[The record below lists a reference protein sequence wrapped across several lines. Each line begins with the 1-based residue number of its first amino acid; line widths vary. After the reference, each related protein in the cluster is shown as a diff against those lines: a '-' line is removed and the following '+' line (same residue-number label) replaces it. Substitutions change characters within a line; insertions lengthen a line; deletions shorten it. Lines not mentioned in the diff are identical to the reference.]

1 LGRGD
6 LRVLTATGA
15 TSATRRTLTAATT
28 AALALAGALLGA
40 AIAYISLIAGYW
52 PATGRLSQIPY
63 TEFTILNAGIPS
75 PPAPP
80 HGSSSAENP
89 PTSTAP
95 RSHSSR
101 ISFPRSGDRRSLT
114 GRKE

>member
-63 TEFTILNAGIPS
+63 TEFTILNAGIPL
-75 PPAPP
+75 AP
-80 HGSSSAENP
+80 GAAAWLLVGRE
-89 PTSTAP
+89 PTNLNRTA
-95 RSHSSR
+95 
-101 ISFPRSGDRRSLT
+101 IS
-114 GRKE
+114 